1 MKASKRTNDPS
12 RRLTVIPIIGNP
24 IATRA
29 TTNPRIMEMA
39 TFFGDFSLESMPAMF
54 SLGATL
60 RKGDNPG

>member
-1 MKASKRTNDPS
+1 
-12 RRLTVIPIIGNP
+12 
-24 IATRA
+24 
-29 TTNPRIMEMA
+29 MEMA